1 MGPVILLILLAVLIG
16 SLSQRVTGMGFAMV
30 SAPFL
35 VLLMDPI
42 AGVVLVNLC
51 GIVSSV
57 LVLSRTHREVDW
69 SRAWRLIV
77 TAIVG
82 TVPGAL
88 LAVALPGHALEILI
102 GALVVVSLTTSMILT
117 RYARPVRLG
126 MPALAVSGLTAGA
139 MSSAA
144 GVGGPALS
152 ALALLTRWEQRSFAA
167 TIQPVFVAVSSSA
180 VIMKLVFDHDAWPG
194 LAWTTWVLIFVALGA
209 GQLLGEW
216 LSRIVPVSGA
226 RAGMLILAFLG
237 GFLTIARGL
246 GLM

>member
-1 MGPVILLILLAVLIG
+1 MGPVIFLILLAVLIG

-51 GIVSSV
+51 GIASSV

-69 SRAWRLIV
+69 SLAWKLIV
-77 TAIVG
+77 TAVVG

-88 LAVALPGHALEILI
+88 LALALPGHALEILI
-102 GALVVVSLTTSMILT
+102 GALVVVSLTSSLVLT
-117 RYARPVRLG
+117 RFTRPVRLG
-126 MPALAVSGLTAGA
+126 VPAIATAGLAAGA

-144 GVGGPALS
+144 GVGGTALS
-152 ALALLTRWEQRSFAA
+152 TLALLTRWEQRSFAA

-180 VIMKLVFDHDAWPG
+180 VVSKLVFDHDAWPG
-194 LAWTTWVLIFVALGA
+194 LAGSTWVLILVALAA

-216 LSRIVPVSGA
+216 LARIVSVSAA
-226 RAGMLILAFLG
+226 RAGMLVLAFLG

>member
-1 MGPVILLILLAVLIG
+1 
-16 SLSQRVTGMGFAMV
+16 
-30 SAPFL
+30 
-35 VLLMDPI
+35 
-42 AGVVLVNLC
+42 
-51 GIVSSV
+51 
-57 LVLSRTHREVDW
+57 
-69 SRAWRLIV
+69 
-77 TAIVG
+77 
-82 TVPGAL
+82 
-88 LAVALPGHALEILI
+88 
-102 GALVVVSLTTSMILT
+102 
-117 RYARPVRLG
+117 
-126 MPALAVSGLTAGA
+126 

-180 VIMKLVFDHDAWPG
+180 VIMKLVFDHDAWPA
-194 LAWTTWVLIFVALGA
+194 LAWPTWVLIFVALGS

-226 RAGMLILAFLG
+226 RAGMLVLAFLG